1 MFKTNK
7 VPNFSSTLTGD
18 VIGTIPEENYA
29 IAEWAGTRQGRIVAK
44 RTQMDMGTLH
54 CRTAL
59 TATALEQVGK
69 LTLAEGMLNQVAPW
83 GADRYRSIVNAYTMR
98 AVEQIT
104 KF

>member
-7 VPNFSSTLTGD
+7 VPNFSSALTGD

-44 RTQMDMGTLH
+44 RTQTDMGTLH

-83 GADRYRSIVNAYTMR
+83 GADRYRAIVNAYTMR